1 MLDNLFKVT
10 QVAELAFEFK
20 PQYFTLTVET
30 RDAEEGLDAS
40 DKPGELNTPQTFLA
54 EYQSHAKGFVKI

>member
-1 MLDNLFKVT
+1 M
-10 QVAELAFEFK
+10 AELAFEFK

-30 RDAEEGLDAS
+30 RDAEECLDAS

-54 EYQSHAKGFVKI
+54 EHQSHAKGFVKI